1 MRVSRA
7 LFAVRRGLTCGAW
20 SLVLSAAPLL
30 ARPLTAQGATRGDI
44 RTDSRTVRWTVR
56 TLPHLDLWL
65 HGFALLSNDS
75 AQAPTVPLYVR
86 GYRDSVSAVRRR
98 ANVLTALDGNQAAL
112 VDGLGRG
119 GGYTNAQFVPFEF
132 ASWEALRQ
140 SAELFVQVKGDL
152 NRAPTREAAQRML
165 PLANVFTTGSDRE
178 WLRLYVAALADEQ
191 LRWFDRETRRVD
203 STRRDVV
210 AAVDRL
216 WQQQQPRFERFLTNS
231 GQRQGEIVLSLPI
244 GAEGR
249 TSTSLAT
256 GEAPARTRIAVP
268 YPARVEDAAHP
279 LYVFAHEVT
288 GTLVGPVVTDNVT
301 PAELRAG
308 AAARYTSL
316 AQVIAGAMLLTRVA
330 PDLRE
335 GYQRYYLTQ
344 VGVRVPANAD
354 VAALFDQTFSLPA
367 ALRDALAKQLDLVLG
382 GI

>member
-1 MRVSRA
+1 MRRSRA
-7 LFAVRRGLTCGAW
+7 LCAFRCAALSLLLGAVVVAPTPVFAQEPGA
-20 SLVLSAAPLL
+20 
-30 ARPLTAQGATRGDI
+30 AT
-44 RTDSRTVRWTVR
+44 SRSVRWTVR

-75 AQAPTVPLYVR
+75 AQAPTVPLYRR

-112 VDGLGRG
+112 VEGLGKG
-119 GGYTNAQFVPFEF
+119 GGYTNAQFLPFEY
-132 ASWEALRQ
+132 ASWEELRQ
-140 SAELFVQVKGDL
+140 SADLFVQVKGEL
-152 NRAPTREAAQRML
+152 NRAPSRDAQQRLL

-191 LRWFDRETRRVD
+191 LRWFGGESRRVD
-203 STRRDVV
+203 SARRDVV
-210 AAVDRL
+210 TAVDRL
-216 WQQQQPRFERFLTNS
+216 WQQQRPRFERFLTNS

-249 TSTSLAT
+249 TTTTMAT
-256 GEAPARTRIAVP
+256 ALSPARTMIAVP
-268 YPARVEDAAHP
+268 YPARVEDAAEP
-279 LYVFAHEVT
+279 LYVLAHELT

-301 PAELRAG
+301 PAEVRGG
-308 AAARYTSL
+308 AAARYTSV
-316 AQVIAGAMLLTRVA
+316 AQVLTGSMLLARVA
-330 PDLRE
+330 PELRE

-344 VGVRVPANAD
+344 VGVRVPATTD
-354 VAALFDQTFSLPA
+354 VGALFERTFPLPA

>member
-1 MRVSRA
+1 MCIEGMRRSRA
-7 LFAVRRGLTCGAW
+7 LFSSWCVAV
-20 SLVLSAAPLL
+20 SVVLGGIALL
-30 ARPLTAQGATRGDI
+30 PRVVVAQDAGI
-44 RTDSRTVRWTVR
+44 SSRTVRWTVH

-75 AQAPTVPLYVR
+75 AQAPTVPLYLR

-98 ANVLTALDGNQAAL
+98 ANVLSALDGNQAAL
-112 VDGLGRG
+112 VEGLGKG
-119 GGYTNAQFVPFEF
+119 GGYTNAQFVPFEY
-132 ASWEALRQ
+132 ATWEDLRR
-140 SAELFVQVKGDL
+140 SAELFVQVRGDL
-152 NRAPTREAAQRML
+152 NRAPSREAQQRLL

-178 WLRLYVAALADEQ
+178 WLRLYLAALTDER
-191 LRWFDRETRRVD
+191 LRWFDAESRRVD
-203 STRRDVV
+203 SARREVV
-210 AAVDRL
+210 SAVDRL
-216 WQQQQPRFERFLTNS
+216 WQQQRPRFERFLTNS

-249 TSTSLAT
+249 TTTTTAT
-256 GEAPARTRIAVP
+256 PLQPARTMIAVP
-268 YPARVEDAAHP
+268 YPARVEDAAQP
-279 LYVFAHEVT
+279 LYVLAHELT

-301 PAELRAG
+301 PAEVRSG

-316 AQVIAGAMLLTRVA
+316 AQVLTGSMLLGRIA

-354 VAALFDQTFSLPA
+354 VAALFERTFPLPTS
-367 ALRDALAKQLDLVLG
+367 LRDALGKQLDLVLG